1 MEHKKGK
8 HDRDLQRID
17 IVIIIIII
25 TLQCNIY
32 ILLALRIIITPLE
45 Y

>member
-1 MEHKKGK
+1 MEHKKEK

-25 TLQCNIY
+25 TLLYKYYITGITHNKQLNI
-32 ILLALRIIITPLE
+32 
-45 Y
+45 